1 MVLGNRNPD
10 PSLPC
15 MVRHSGEPLHLHSLR
30 LFGNSIV
37 QAVNDHP
44 HGSALN
50 LLCPRVSSEIT
61 VEVIL
66 CKYSRQI
73 HSQTKLA
80 SEESAQANCGFRQAR
95 PDRQVRK
102 LIKLTLPPLGERKSF
117 WEIRFLSGRG
127 EKSHHRII
135 AQHGCEADFFQSVD
149 TVKSF
154 QNCSVELCPCWRSSV
169 LGTAAGLLESLLWG
183 LMIKTVAR
191 A

>member
-1 MVLGNRNPD
+1 MGNLVNLENP
-10 PSLPC
+10 PC
-15 MVRHSGEPLHLHSLR
+15 PVRHSGKPLHLHSLR

-95 PDRQVRK
+95 PDPPAHQGTRNRK
-102 LIKLTLPPLGERKSF
+102 RRCTQGT
-117 WEIRFLSGRG
+117 
-127 EKSHHRII
+127 H
-135 AQHGCEADFFQSVD
+135 AQRAHVTPKGVPRLVA
-149 TVKSF
+149 
-154 QNCSVELCPCWRSSV
+154 CSTRA
-169 LGTAAGLLESLLWG
+169 TRESQ
-183 LMIKTVAR
+183 
-191 A
+191 

>member
-1 MVLGNRNPD
+1 
-10 PSLPC
+10 

-73 HSQTKLA
+73 HSQTELA
-80 SEESAQANCGFRQAR
+80 SEESTQANCGFRRAR

-154 QNCSVELCPCWRSSV
+154 QNCSVEICPSWQSSV
-169 LGTAAGLLESLLWG
+169 LGLPLVCLNRCSWGRMVKTAA
-183 LMIKTVAR
+183 R

>member
-1 MVLGNRNPD
+1 M
-10 PSLPC
+10 
-15 MVRHSGEPLHLHSLR
+15 RHSGKPLHLHSLR

-102 LIKLTLPPLGERKSF
+102 LIKLTLPPLGERQSF
-117 WEIRFLSGRG
+117 WKKRFLFGKGTSTQRHKHTRAPRRQCTSAQG
-127 EKSHHRII
+127 HRRTNPPAHQGTRNRKRRCTQGTH
-135 AQHGCEADFFQSVD
+135 AQRAHVTPKGVPRLVA
-149 TVKSF
+149 
-154 QNCSVELCPCWRSSV
+154 CSTRA
-169 LGTAAGLLESLLWG
+169 TRESQ
-183 LMIKTVAR
+183 
-191 A
+191 